1 MKGRKIKVIVI
12 VPLEK
17 FECARQEIELS
28 EDLRI
33 REILDKERKLIRE
46 SDRMLPAPVFLHG
59 AIETLK
65 YGLETSYETK
75 TEALVEGPPPSLNEE
90 ISRAV
95 SALRLYKAGKVGCN
109 IILVSSEK
117 PLIDFCGGLPNI
129 SFPMFGREYVLTEVE
144 IEEFKKFWNIFKTIN
159 TTKEGLEFLGAAT
172 RRFNYAYE
180 RQKGEDELIDHM
192 ISFESLFL
200 EGGQELG
207 YRMSLRTALMLAQK
221 GDEQKCIFSN
231 MRTAYKLRC
240 MIVHGEDPK
249 EIHETVKE
257 KFGSFKTLSERTEDY
272 LRKSIKAFYKKA
284 SKEHIVKKWKNKT
297 LHNLDEGVFD
307 KNY

>member
-65 YGLETSYETK
+65 YGLEISYETK
-75 TEALVEGPPPSLNEE
+75 AEALMIPPPSVNEE
-90 ISRAV
+90 IRRAV

-117 PLIDFCGGLPNI
+117 PLIDFCGPLPNI

-200 EGGQELG
+200 EREPELG

-240 MIVHGEDPK
+240 KIVHGEDPK
-249 EIHETVKE
+249 EINETVKE
-257 KFGSFKTLSERTEDY
+257 KFGSFKTLSEKMEDY
-272 LRKSIKAFYKKA
+272 LRESIRAFYEKA
-284 SKEHIVKKWKNKT
+284 SKEHIVKDWKNKI
-297 LHNLDEGVFD
+297 LDNLDERVFD

>member
-1 MKGRKIKVIVI
+1 MKGRKIKVIA
-12 VPLEK
+12 PLEK

-33 REILDKERKLIRE
+33 REILDKERKRIWE
-46 SDRMLPAPVFLHG
+46 SGRMLPAPVFLHG
-59 AIETLK
+59 AIQTLK

-109 IILVSSEK
+109 IVLVLGERPFIHFS
-117 PLIDFCGGLPNI
+117 GGLPNI
-129 SFPMFGREYVLTEVE
+129 SFPMFGRKYVLTEVE
-144 IEEFKKFWNIFKTIN
+144 IEEFKKFWDIFKTIN
-159 TTKEGLEFLGAAT
+159 TIKKGLEFLGAAVG
-172 RRFNYAYE
+172 RFNYTYE
-180 RQKGEDELIDHM
+180 RQKFDDRLIDCM

-200 EGGQELG
+200 EGGPELG
-207 YRMSLRTALMLAQK
+207 YRMSLRTAVMLAEK
-221 GDEQKCIFSN
+221 GDERKGIFSN
-231 MRTAYKLRC
+231 MRTAYELRC

-249 EIHETVKE
+249 KIRETVKE
-257 KFGSFKTLSERTEDY
+257 KFGSFKTLSEKTEDY
-272 LRKSIKAFYKKA
+272 LRKSIRAFYEKA
-284 SKEHIVKKWKNKT
+284 SKEHSVKNWKNKT

>member
-1 MKGRKIKVIVI
+1 MKGRKIKVIA
-12 VPLEK
+12 PLEK
-17 FECARQEIELS
+17 FKCARQEIELS
-28 EDLRI
+28 EGLRI
-33 REILDKERKLIRE
+33 RKVLDKERKRIWE
-46 SDRMLPAPVFLHG
+46 SDKMLPAPVFLRG

-65 YGLETSYETK
+65 YGLEISYEIK
-75 TEALVEGPPPSLNEE
+75 SKALVEFPPPSLNED
-90 ISRAV
+90 IRRAV

-109 IILVSSEK
+109 IVLVLGERSFIWFS
-117 PLIDFCGGLPNI
+117 GGLPNI

-144 IEEFKKFWNIFKTIN
+144 IEEFKKFWNIFKTID

-200 EGGQELG
+200 EGGPELG
-207 YRMSLRTALMLAQK
+207 YRMSLRTALMLAEKSNERK
-221 GDEQKCIFSN
+221 GIFSN

-240 MIVHGEDPK
+240 KIVHGEDRK
-249 EIHETVKE
+249 EINETVKE
-257 KFGSFKTLSERTEDY
+257 KFGSFKTLSEKMEDY
-272 LRKSIKAFYKKA
+272 LRKSIRAFYEKA
-284 SKEHIVKKWKNKT
+284 SKEDLVKKWKNKT
-297 LHNLDEGVFD
+297 LHNLDERVFD